1 MSDLR
6 LVYAILGAILVGL
19 SGIFPLLVIPIE
31 AGKSLENAG
40 KFSCGYLPSPTIFYR
55 ASTRFTILRIIFTF
69 DSFNL
74 LIVAERNS
82 TL

>member
-55 ASTRFTILRIIFTF
+55 ASTRFTILRISFTF

-74 LIVAERNS
+74 LIVAERNII
-82 TL
+82 L